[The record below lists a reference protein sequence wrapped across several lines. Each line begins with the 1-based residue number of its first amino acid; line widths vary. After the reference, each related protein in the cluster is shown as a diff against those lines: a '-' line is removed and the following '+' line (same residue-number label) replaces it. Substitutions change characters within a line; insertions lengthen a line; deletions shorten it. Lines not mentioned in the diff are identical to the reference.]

1 MAKKKLVQLVNSW
14 GGGRPARPFRTST
27 DRFSRFFP
35 AKIDR
40 RKKDRRFPKKI
51 SRNAAN
57 SISKTGILQAKINEE
72 YQQQKTLEKPE
83 VKDDSRVRASSSS
96 SLVLH
101 RKDDVLETVPPAPA
115 SKLPL
120 TVGGEDKDP
129 VARER
134 RDKVKEV
141 STPFFYSRQRNKNFS
156 RILGRFCFRF
166 LILGQR

>member
-1 MAKKKLVQLVNSW
+1 MAKKKLVQLVNCKR
-14 GGGRPARPFRTST
+14 GGGR
-27 DRFSRFFP
+27 FFLIL
-35 AKIDR
+35 ID
-40 RKKDRRFPKKI
+40 DEENRRFPKKKNLEKPP
-51 SRNAAN
+51 RLDFENVDF
-57 SISKTGILQAKINEE
+57 QAKINEE

-96 SLVLH
+96 SLVLY

-115 SKLPL
+115 NKLPL

-141 STPFFYSRQRNKNFS
+141 STALSFTTRQ
-156 RILGRFCFRF
+156 
-166 LILGQR
+166 